1 MVIYSKYLNEI
12 KLQSV
17 CVFLAFSFL
26 FFFYFICFIFLG
38 LRGLTPSLHSLPEL
52 FSESSITIL
61 KTSNLSATSFSI
73 SSTFKKSL
81 FSLSKSVSSPGVD
94 WWHMSYFSSNR
105 WKTADVGKNITWKV
119 IKRILFEN
127 SNIIA
132 FQWEVIHPNWTR
144 LSKIRASLRLP
155 YSIPR
160 QPE

>member
-1 MVIYSKYLNEI
+1 MNGIFTSQKIDRKNMVIYSKYLNEI

-81 FSLSKSVSSPGVD
+81 FSLSKSVSYPLVGGLT
-94 WWHMSYFSSNR
+94 M
-105 WKTADVGKNITWKV
+105 TACTIDC
-119 IKRILFEN
+119 IKLFFCN
-127 SNIIA
+127 VTACTS
-132 FQWEVIHPNWTR
+132 
-144 LSKIRASLRLP
+144 
-155 YSIPR
+155 
-160 QPE
+160 